1 MRDWKVD
8 PEARK
13 RERRLGTDARG
24 FWEER
29 DWRRASA
36 WGASGAGGRSRL
48 RERESILKRK
58 VPCGLSER
66 FFCAR

>member
-29 DWRRASA
+29 D
-36 WGASGAGGRSRL
+36 
-48 RERESILKRK
+48 
-58 VPCGLSER
+58 
-66 FFCAR
+66 